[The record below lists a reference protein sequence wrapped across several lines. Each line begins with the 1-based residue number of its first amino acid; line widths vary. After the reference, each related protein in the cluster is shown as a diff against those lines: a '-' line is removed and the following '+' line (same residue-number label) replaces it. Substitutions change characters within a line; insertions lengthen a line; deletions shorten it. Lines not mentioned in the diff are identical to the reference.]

1 MEMGKCLTLGLGVGE
16 EKLVEHTFGVGYITN
31 FSSPF
36 QIFPLCNDGKILR
49 EITSLRRGLGESFKS
64 INDVLA
70 SLPPW
75 YFLDVK

>member
-16 EKLVEHTFGVGYITN
+16 EKLVEHTFVVGYFTN

-49 EITSLRRGLGESFKS
+49 ELTSLRRGF
-64 INDVLA
+64 DVLA